1 MKSLNR
7 EALRKNGIIMNI
19 DLNKIKDFYKDKEAV
34 QTDLLNKLTTIRQ
47 QK

>member
-19 DLNKIKDFYKDKEAV
+19 DLKKIKDFYKDKEAV
-34 QTDLLNKLTTIRQ
+34 
-47 QK
+47 

>member
-19 DLNKIKDFYKDKEAV
+19 DLKKIKDFYKEKEIV
-34 QTDLLNKLTTIRQ
+34 
-47 QK
+47 

>member
-34 QTDLLNKLTTIRQ
+34 
-47 QK
+47 